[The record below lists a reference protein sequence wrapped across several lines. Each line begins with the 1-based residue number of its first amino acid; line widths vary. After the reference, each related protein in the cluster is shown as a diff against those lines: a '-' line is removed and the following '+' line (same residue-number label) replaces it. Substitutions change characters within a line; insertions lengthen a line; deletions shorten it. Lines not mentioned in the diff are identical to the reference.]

1 VLTTHQLY
9 RYEKY
14 FDVIIIDEVDAFP
27 FKGNKL
33 LETFLYRACKGN
45 IVYMSSFSAMLL
57 PGIRISFMVLNKE
70 LTEKYNQNAFRY
82 AQTAGKTEQIALCS
96 YIRDGKITSQTRK
109 IRRIYSA
116 KTKHFAEI
124 LKELLPDAD
133 TQIGDNTLQIV
144 LKAKWSGDPKE
155 FEKAGIKVFIQ
166 NYEKNE
172 ITLVISPS
180 GVQNRELR
188 NAAEIL
194 SQVIKGRFL

>member
-1 VLTTHQLY
+1 
-9 RYEKY
+9 
-14 FDVIIIDEVDAFP
+14 
-27 FKGNKL
+27 
-33 LETFLYRACKGN
+33 
-45 IVYMSSFSAMLL
+45 M
-57 PGIRISFMVLNKE
+57 
-70 LTEKYNQNAFRY
+70 TEKYNQNAFRY